1 MRTVI
6 IASAAAALFSSPA
19 FTQQP
24 SQGTASIPDFSGIWG
39 RLAVSGFEPL
49 LSGPGP
55 VQNLSRVTIEVVGT
69 LAPSNGA
76 VTADASPN
84 GMSSIAEPVGDF
96 TQNRGLQRSWTAA
109 RVYGRGPGR
118 VHNLLVSQDYLS
130 GAR

>member
-24 SQGTASIPDFSGIWG
+24 SQGTTAIPDFSGIWG
-39 RLAVSGFEPL
+39 YLAVPEVEPP

-55 VQNLSRVTIEVVGT
+55 VRNLSRVTIEVAGT

-76 VTADASPN
+76 ATAGASPN
-84 GMSSIAEPVGDF
+84 GVSNAAE
-96 TQNRGLQRSWTAA
+96 
-109 RVYGRGPGR
+109 
-118 VHNLLVSQDYLS
+118 
-130 GAR
+130 